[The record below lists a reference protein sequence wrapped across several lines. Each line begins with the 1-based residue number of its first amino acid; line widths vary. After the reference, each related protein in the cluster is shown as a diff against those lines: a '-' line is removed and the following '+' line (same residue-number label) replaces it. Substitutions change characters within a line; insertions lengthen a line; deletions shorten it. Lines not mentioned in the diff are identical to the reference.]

1 MRTFKPRYIHCLV
14 LFAVLAPQLS
24 CKKEF
29 LEIVP
34 KGQQI
39 ATMTKDYR
47 QILNTNYLTQS
58 NASVY
63 MGDELAALQP
73 FINEHTL
80 RAQRLFKYAERIY
93 EADQLPEEMSSEEGY
108 IRRLYVFNKIINEV
122 MDSQGGT
129 EMEKKAILAE
139 AKAGR
144 AICNFLFLTD
154 FSTPYDP
161 ATAATELGIPGLTK
175 ADVTLTDFKR
185 QTKKESYE
193 QIISDLT
200 DAIPD
205 LGPLEHR
212 RKISRLAAHFYL
224 ARIYMTMQNFDAAK
238 QQLDEAIAEIPKS
251 TIPLALYDYNK
262 VLDPDADETW
272 FPLLLGLFLVGSP
285 QPAENTQTIYNIQVY
300 AVSYVGGNANA
311 FLLSPATIALF
322 DPQDKRPNMFDPLE
336 FNGSATFP
344 LGMRHPIG
352 FGTPVGPSLPDLYLM
367 RAECRARANDLAGAV
382 SDVELLRAQRS
393 GAPAVPPA
401 AAASKE
407 TLVRYILDE
416 RIREFAFT
424 GLRWLDMRRLSVDPV
439 YHDHVRYTHEVRSIE
454 DVNSDGVAGDVVET
468 HALDPKRF
476 ALKFGE
482 RMLRESKGL
491 EENP

>member
-1 MRTFKPRYIHCLV
+1 MRTFKIRYIRFLV
-14 LFAVLAPQLS
+14 LSTALVSQVS

-47 QILNTNYLTQS
+47 QILNMNYLMQS
-58 NASVY
+58 TAGVY
-63 MGDELAALQP
+63 MGDEIVALQP

-80 RAQRLFKYAERIY
+80 RVQRLFRYADRIY
-93 EADQLPEEMSSEEGY
+93 EADQLPDELSDEQGY
-108 IRRLYVFNKIINEV
+108 IRRLYLFNKIINEV
-122 MDSQGGT
+122 MDSKGGS
-129 EMEKKAILAE
+129 EAEKKAILAE

-144 AICNFLFLTD
+144 AICNFMFLSD
-154 FSTPYDP
+154 FSTPYNP
-161 ATAATELGIPGLTK
+161 NTAGTELGIPELTQ

-185 QTKKESYE
+185 LTKKENYE
-193 QIISDLT
+193 LIIKDLT
-200 DAIPD
+200 ESIPD

-212 RKISRLAAHFYL
+212 RKISKLAAHFYL
-224 ARIYMTMQNFDAAK
+224 ARIYMAMQNFTAAG
-238 QQLDEAIAEIPKS
+238 QQLDEAFAEIPES
-251 TIPLALYDYNK
+251 GIPLALYDYNK
-262 VLDPDADETW
+262 VLDPDSDETW
-272 FPLLLGLFLVGSP
+272 FPLLFGAFLVGTPLPS
-285 QPAENTQTIYNIQVY
+285 ENTQTIYSIEVS

-311 FLLSPATIALF
+311 LLMSPGTLALF

-352 FGTPVGPSLPDLYLM
+352 FFTAVGPSLPDLYLM
-367 RAECRARANDLAGAV
+367 RAECRARSNDLAGAV
-382 SDVELLRAQRS
+382 SDIELLRTKRS
-393 GAPAVPPA
+393 GAPGVPPA
-401 AAASKE
+401 TAANREA
-407 TLVRYILDE
+407 LVRYILDE
-416 RIREFAFT
+416 RIREFTFT

-439 YHDHVRYTHEVRSIE
+439 YNDHIRYTHEVRSIE
-454 DVNSDGVAGDVVET
+454 DVNNDGVAGDVVDR
-468 HALDPKRF
+468 HQLDPKRF

>member
-1 MRTFKPRYIHCLV
+1 MRTFKLRYMHCLV
-14 LFAVLAPQLS
+14 LFAALAPQLS

-47 QILNTNYLTQS
+47 QILNMNFLSQS
-58 NASVY
+58 NAGVY
-63 MGDELAALQP
+63 MGDEITALKP
-73 FINEHTL
+73 FVNEHTL
-80 RAQRLFKYAERIY
+80 RTQRLFKYAERIY
-93 EADQLPEEMSSEEGY
+93 EADQLPEEVSSEEGY

-122 MDSQGGT
+122 MDSQGGA

-144 AICNFLFLTD
+144 AISNFLFLID
-154 FSTPYDP
+154 FTTPYNP
-161 ATAATELGIPGLTK
+161 ATAATELGIPELTK

-193 QIISDLT
+193 QIIKDLT

-212 RKISRLAAHFYL
+212 WKISRLAAHFYL
-224 ARIYMTMQNFDAAK
+224 ARIYMAMQNFEGAK
-238 QQLDEAIAEIPKS
+238 QQLDAAFAEIPKS
-251 TIPLALYDYNK
+251 TIPLGLYDYNK
-262 VLDPDADETW
+262 VLDPNADESW
-272 FPLLLGLFLVGSP
+272 YPMLLGLFLVGFP
-285 QPAENTQTIYNIQVY
+285 QPADNIQTIYSIQVY

-311 FLLSPATIALF
+311 YLLSPATIGLF
-322 DPQDKRPNMFDPLE
+322 DPQDKRPNLFDPME
-336 FNGSATFP
+336 FNGSANFP

-367 RAECRARANDLAGAV
+367 RAECRARANDLAGAIA
-382 SDVELLRAQRS
+382 DVELLRAQRS

-401 AAASKE
+401 AAASKDA
-407 TLVRYILDE
+407 LVKYILDE

-454 DVNSDGVAGDVVET
+454 DVNNDGVAGDVVET
-468 HALDPKRF
+468 HKLDPKRF

-482 RMLRESKGL
+482 RMLQENKGL